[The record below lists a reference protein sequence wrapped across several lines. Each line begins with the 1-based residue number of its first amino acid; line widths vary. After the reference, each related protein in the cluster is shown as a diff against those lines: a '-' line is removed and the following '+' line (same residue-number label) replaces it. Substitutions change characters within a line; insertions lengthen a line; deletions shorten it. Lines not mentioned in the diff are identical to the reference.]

1 MWLTGYWMEHGG
13 FRPEEILALSPSER
27 TVWQAIAELNSEQRY
42 QDMKDAVAEAVVTV
56 MGLIKGMG

>member
-13 FRPEEILALSPSER
+13 FKPEEILSLSPYER

-42 QDMKDAVAEAVVTV
+42 QDTKNAVVEAVAMIVNE
-56 MGLIKGMG
+56 MKK

>member
-13 FRPEEILALSPSER
+13 FRPEDILSLTPMER

-42 QDMKDAVAEAVVTV
+42 QDTKNALAEAVA
-56 MGLIKGMG
+56 MILSQIKK